1 MKYAVLS
8 PRNAPPAAAA
18 TMAIRFR
25 SPVDATTPAVITDV
39 SLGTTGTSASKYAK
53 RKTIRYAH
61 PEAFE
66 TRSVNWPNIAAY
78 LREPGRLTPSR
89 VPTQVRA
96 LFGPS
101 AGMGIT
107 LFRRGEPSD
116 THAELDADD
125 LRRLLD
131 IERGQRLLLEN
142 AYEDAVVALARALES
157 KDSGT
162 GAHSQRVQRYALELA
177 AAVAPELLGDASA
190 EHGFLLHDVG
200 KIGIP
205 DNVLGK
211 RGPLDPVER
220 ALMETHTLM
229 GERMLSDVALL
240 RGEGLK
246 VVRSHHERWDGWGYP
261 DRLAGDEIP
270 IGARVFAVA
279 DTLDALTNDRPY
291 RAAGSWDDAC
301 KVIASEA
308 GAQFDPMVVDAF
320 LERELA
326 MRSLQRQFAGL
337 ATLN

>member
-1 MKYAVLS
+1 M
-8 PRNAPPAAAA
+8 
-18 TMAIRFR
+18 
-25 SPVDATTPAVITDV
+25 
-39 SLGTTGTSASKYAK
+39 
-53 RKTIRYAH
+53 
-61 PEAFE
+61 
-66 TRSVNWPNIAAY
+66 
-78 LREPGRLTPSR
+78 
-89 VPTQVRA
+89 
-96 LFGPS
+96 
-101 AGMGIT
+101 GMGIT
-107 LFRRGEPSD
+107 LFRRSPPGEPPPNG
-116 THAELDADD
+116 HGELCADD
-125 LRRLLD
+125 LRRLLE
-131 IERGQRLLLEN
+131 IERAQRLLLEN
-142 AYEDAVVALARALES
+142 AYEATVVALARALES

-205 DNVLGK
+205 DSVLRK
-211 RGPLDPVER
+211 RGPLDADER
-220 ALMETHTLM
+220 RLMETHTLM

-246 VVRSHHERWDGWGYP
+246 VVRSHHERWDGCGYP

-308 GAQFDPMVVDAF
+308 GAQFDPDVVDAF

-326 MRSLQRQFAGL
+326 MRSLQREFASL

>member
-1 MKYAVLS
+1 
-8 PRNAPPAAAA
+8 
-18 TMAIRFR
+18 
-25 SPVDATTPAVITDV
+25 
-39 SLGTTGTSASKYAK
+39 
-53 RKTIRYAH
+53 
-61 PEAFE
+61 
-66 TRSVNWPNIAAY
+66 
-78 LREPGRLTPSR
+78 
-89 VPTQVRA
+89 
-96 LFGPS
+96 
-101 AGMGIT
+101 MGIT

-205 DNVLGK
+205 DSVLGK

-261 DRLAGDEIP
+261 DRLMGDEIP
-270 IGARVFAVA
+270 MGARVFAVA